1 MKTPK
6 PAPGPTPAY
15 MPLPKRDR
23 TNTPPEVLLPLFKAL
38 DAFGGFIDVKD
49 LEREVAKIKM
59 TTDQLGDAIAIDTGA
74 YVRTLVRETE
84 FYDALVMAWLPGQR
98 SPIHDHAGSA
108 CTVRIVS
115 GTARETRYNLRADG
129 MVVRDTSITYLPGQ
143 VVSSVD
149 RDIHDLG
156 NAAACPATMRDIL
169 VTLHVYSP
177 KLRPTR
183 KYVAV
188 QEDSAVA

>member
-1 MKTPK
+1 MSTPIPK
-6 PAPGPTPAY
+6 PGF
-15 MPLPKRDR
+15 MPLPKRDG
-23 TNTPPEVLLPLFKAL
+23 TKSPPAVLLPLFKAL
-38 DAFGGFIDVKD
+38 DSYNGFIDVKD
-49 LEREVAKIKM
+49 LEREVAKIRM
-59 TTDQLGDAIAIDTGA
+59 TTEHLGDAIAIDTGA

-115 GTARETRYNLRADG
+115 GTARETRYRLRGDG
-129 MVVRDTSITYLPGQ
+129 LVSRESTITYLPGQ

-156 NAAACPATMRDIL
+156 NAASCPATMKDIL

-177 KLRPTR
+177 KLKPTR
-183 KYVAV
+183 KYVAAN
-188 QEDSAVA
+188 DDAAVA

>member
-1 MKTPK
+1 MNGPK
-6 PAPGPTPAY
+6 PIPAPAY

-23 TNTPPEVLLPLFKAL
+23 TDTPPEVLLPLFKAL
-38 DAFGGFIDVKD
+38 DSYGGFIDVKD
-49 LEREVAKIKM
+49 LEREVAAVKM

-84 FYDALVMAWLPGQR
+84 YYDALVMAWLPGQR

-115 GTARETRYNLRADG
+115 GTARETRYNLRSDG
-129 MVVRDTSITYLPGQ
+129 LVVRDSTITYLPGQ

-156 NAAACPATMRDIL
+156 NAAACPATMKDIL

-177 KLRPTR
+177 KLKPTR
-183 KYVAV
+183 KYVAA
-188 QEDSAVA
+188 QADSAVA

>member
-1 MKTPK
+1 MKPHTP
-6 PAPGPTPAY
+6 PGTPAF

-23 TNTPPEVLLPLFKAL
+23 TATPPEVLVPLFRAL
-38 DAFGGFIDVKD
+38 DAHAGFINVKD
-49 LEREVAKIKM
+49 LEREVSAIRL

-84 FYDALVMAWLPGQR
+84 HYDALVMAWLPGQR

-115 GTARETRYNLRADG
+115 GTARETRYRLRDDG
-129 MVVRDTSITYLPGQ
+129 LVVRDSSITYLPGQ

-156 NAAACPATMRDIL
+156 NAASCPATVREIL

-183 KYVAV
+183 KYVAA